1 GACERVHAMR
11 RVVLKGTRLTKIEDP
26 EPAGPVA
33 ASSPPPPPQPSPR
46 VTDGVRAT
54 AISEQRW
61 VLVDRSGVATLAR
74 RHPLTVEGE
83 EIGSFDLVVACVPGG
98 DAYDG

>member
-1 GACERVHAMR
+1 M
-11 RVVLKGTRLTKIEDP
+11 TN
-26 EPAGPVA
+26 
-33 ASSPPPPPQPSPR
+33 
-46 VTDGVRAT
+46 GVRAT

-61 VLVDRSGVATLAR
+61 SLVDRSGVATLAR

-98 DAYDG
+98 DGYDVLT